1 MNQKKL
7 LTAILLLLSIGIF
20 AQEKFPPEQIIIGNF
35 VGQTVPLRDFPT
47 MPNNL
52 NLDPKTLTVVPNES
66 NTQIEINDVP
76 PTVIDNLQ
84 KTLGQIVTRPIE
96 QNFVGA
102 SSSESG
108 FFPPD
113 PTGAV
118 GPNHYVHSVNSLV
131 KIFSKTGTLL
141 VGPVSLGTFLG
152 FGGNSGDPIVLY
164 DQLADRWLV
173 SEFGNINGGNSL
185 AIGVSATSDPTGAY
199 NVYQYSFSGFPD
211 YPHYAVWP
219 DAYYGTINLDG
230 ATTRAFALDRD
241 KIISGAPN
249 PAIVIFSL
257 PGIVVNPNQVKS
269 PEAANLLGNTIA
281 PNTPGYVTYLQDDG
295 WNGVSFDHLKVWEMT
310 VDWTNPS
317 NSTISAPLE
326 IPTDPF
332 DAGELFGQGAISQP
346 GTSQKL
352 AGHGGIISF
361 GANYRSFA
369 DHNSW
374 LITFNTFVDNNQTG
388 GIRWI
393 ELRNDDSSPWT
404 IYQEGTYAPA
414 DGNSRFMSSSAMD
427 IYGNIGLA
435 YSIGSS
441 TLPVGIRYTGRFDG
455 DPLGTMTVVETTI
468 KNGVGVR
475 TNTYRYGDY
484 GHTTMDPDN
493 FTFWHTADYFSSNN
507 AWRTQI
513 ASFRISGGFT
523 ADVGV
528 SAIVQPENGILTNAE
543 TVEVSIRNYG
553 SASQTNIPLELRVD
567 GSLIASETFTAT
579 IASGA
584 TATYTFAQTVDLSTP
599 GQTYSIEVKT
609 KLTGDEFPSND
620 LLTKEVKNLFAKDV
634 GATVIVSPVSSP
646 GLGNSETVT
655 AKIKNFGAAS
665 QSNFS
670 VQYVIDGGTPVVETY
685 TGTIASEQEVTYS
698 FAQTADFSALGI
710 YNLAV
715 STSLAG
721 DGDNS
726 NNSVT
731 SQVENIICQPSGNC
745 SAGHGFRLFS
755 IAEINNPSACEGYG
769 DFTNL
774 VANLAPNSTTPLTIK
789 TGFGSQY
796 IKIWIDYNDDSIF
809 TIDEVVV
816 DNVQIAP
823 GQGPGTYTETINLVI
838 PGISA
843 MGNHRM
849 RARANWNGPVPAN
862 ACQDTPFGET
872 EDYTVNLGALGV
884 DDFAIRNGEL
894 IITSTD
900 NKHFD
905 ISLVSDY
912 DGMGYISIYNML
924 GQELGIKPVG
934 KVDGA
939 YNLKLDMSSA
949 SSGVYIIK
957 AGGQTTTAVQTARII
972 VK

>member
-1 MNQKKL
+1 MKQKKL
-7 LTAILLLLSIGIF
+7 LSAILLLLSIGLF
-20 AQEKFPPEQIIIGNF
+20 AQEKFPPEQVILGTF
-35 VGQTVPLRDFPT
+35 VGQTMPLRDFPT
-47 MPNNL
+47 MPYNL
-52 NLDPKTLTVVPNES
+52 NLDPQTLTVVPNES
-66 NTQIEINDVP
+66 NTQLEINEVP
-76 PTVIDNLQ
+76 PTIIDNIQ
-84 KTLGQIVTRPIE
+84 KTIGGIATRPIE
-96 QNFVGA
+96 QNFIGA
-102 SSSESG
+102 SSFESG

-131 KIFSKTGTLL
+131 KIFDKSGNLL

-173 SEFGNINGGNSL
+173 SEFGSINGGNSL
-185 AIGVSATSDPTGAY
+185 AVGVSVSSDPAGAY

-219 DAYYGTINLDG
+219 DAYYGTVNLDG

-241 KIISGAPN
+241 EILNGGPN

-269 PEAANLLGNTIA
+269 PEAANLLGTTIA
-281 PNTPGYVTYLQDDG
+281 PNTPGYVTYLQDDA
-295 WNGVSFDHLKVWEMT
+295 WTGVSNDHLKVWEMDM
-310 VDWTNPS
+310 DWTTPA

-332 DAGELFGQGAISQP
+332 DAGELFGQGAIDQP
-346 GTSQKL
+346 GTNQKL

-361 GANYRSFA
+361 AANYRSFP

-374 LITFNTFVDNNQTG
+374 LITFNTFIDNDQTG

-393 ELRNDDSSPWT
+393 ELRNDSSNPWS

-455 DPLGTMTVVETTI
+455 DPLGTMTVAETTI
-468 KNGVGVR
+468 VNGVGVR

-493 FTFWHTADYFSSNN
+493 FTFWHTADFFSSNN

-513 ASFRISGGFT
+513 AAFRISGGFT

-528 SAIVQPENGILTNAE
+528 NAILQPENGQLTNAE
-543 TVEVSIRNYG
+543 TVQVSLRNYG
-553 SASQTNIPLELRVD
+553 SASQTNIPMELRVD
-567 GSLIASETFTAT
+567 GNLVASETFNGT
-579 IASGA
+579 IASGDD
-584 TATYTFAQTVDLSTP
+584 ATYTFAQTVDLSTP
-599 GQTYSIEVKT
+599 GQTYNIEVKT
-609 KLTGDEFPSND
+609 NLSGDEFPSND
-620 LLTKEVKNLFAKDV
+620 PYNKDVTNLLLNDV
-634 GATVIVSPVSSP
+634 GAIAITAPVTGP
-646 GLGNSETVT
+646 ELGNETIT
-655 AKIKNFGAAS
+655 ATIKNFGASA
-665 QSNFS
+665 QSNFD
-670 VQYVIDGGTPVVETY
+670 VQYSVDGGTPVVETY
-685 TGTIASEQEVTYS
+685 TGTIAAEQEASYS
-698 FAQTADFSALGI
+698 FTQTADLSALGV
-710 YNLAV
+710 YNITV
-715 STSLAG
+715 STSLTG
-721 DGDNS
+721 DGNPT
-726 NNSVT
+726 NNAVT
-731 SQVENIICQPSGNC
+731 SQVENLICQPAMNC

-755 IAEINNPSACEGYG
+755 VAEINNASGCDGYS
-769 DFTNL
+769 DYTNL
-774 VANLAPNSTTPLTIK
+774 IANLEPNSTTPLTVTTNHGGQFIK
-789 TGFGSQY
+789 V
-796 IKIWIDYNDDSIF
+796 WIDYNDDSIF
-809 TIDEVVV
+809 TTDEVVV

-823 GQGPGTYTETINLVI
+823 GQGPGTYTETMDLVV
-838 PGISA
+838 PTGA
-843 MGNHRM
+843 AVGEHRM
-849 RARANWNGPVPAN
+849 RAKSNWNSPVP
-862 ACQDTPFGET
+862 QDGCEETFFGET
-872 EDYTVNLGALGV
+872 EDYTANIGSLGI
-884 DDFAIRNGEL
+884 DDMSIRNGEL
-894 IITSTD
+894 LITSTD

-912 DGMGYISIYNML
+912 EGMGYISVYNML
-924 GQELGIKPVG
+924 GQELGIKPIG

-939 YNLKLDMSSA
+939 YNLKLDMSFA
-949 SSGVYIIK
+949 ASGVYLIK
-957 AGGQTTTAVQTARII
+957 AGGQTTKTIKTARII